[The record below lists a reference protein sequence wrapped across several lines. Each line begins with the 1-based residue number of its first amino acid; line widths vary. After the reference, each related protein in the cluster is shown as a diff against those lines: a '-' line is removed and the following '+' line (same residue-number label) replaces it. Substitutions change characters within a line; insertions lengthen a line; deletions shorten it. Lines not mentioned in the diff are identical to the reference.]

1 MQQTIFTL
9 ERKRIFDAALDLIK
23 DGRFYTASISE
34 ISYHAN
40 LTEGTTRLLF
50 ESKEH
55 IVAELYDYAS
65 NRLQEIINQ
74 LTAADRS
81 FENDFVGVWVGLY
94 EHCVLDSRMLTF
106 FEHHQSQ
113 LFLNAKVAQRSKL
126 LEPLIYI
133 VTNRDE
139 INGML
144 LRPETIV
151 HFLCASVVTHAKLH
165 LDSGTKYNR
174 KEAINIARAWSR
186 SLQYETAESSMSSLN
201 RT

>member
-23 DGRFYTASISE
+23 DGRFYDATVSE
-34 ISYHAN
+34 ISFHAK

-55 IVAELYDYAS
+55 IVAELYDHAS

-74 LTAADRS
+74 LTAANGS
-81 FENDFVGVWVGLY
+81 FESDFVGVWVGLY

-113 LFLNAKVAQRSKL
+113 LFLNAKAAQRSKL

-133 VTNRDE
+133 VTNREE

-144 LRPETIV
+144 LPPETIV
-151 HFLCASVVTHAKLH
+151 RFLCASVVTHAKLH
-165 LDSGTKYNR
+165 LDSGIGYDRND
-174 KEAINIARAWSR
+174 ALNIARAWWR
-186 SLQYETAESSMSSLN
+186 SLQYERAKTLN
-201 RT
+201 EFAP